1 MFTALNLNGI
11 HTSARI
17 NEVLAAGIAGRRGDL
32 FRIRR
37 ALSLGIA
44 SVWERVFHA
53 ALLQSGDVQLPWC
66 VSRHFCHLLNFT
78 ILIANVGSGMGAQ
91 LAAARL
97 LYGMGRSDAIP
108 GKFFGAIEPKRR
120 IPINSVLIGAI
131 TLIGAL
137 FIS

>member
-1 MFTALNLNGI
+1 
-11 HTSARI
+11 
-17 NEVLAAGIAGRRGDL
+17 
-32 FRIRR
+32 
-37 ALSLGIA
+37 
-44 SVWERVFHA
+44 
-53 ALLQSGDVQLPWC
+53 
-66 VSRHFCHLLNFT
+66 
-78 ILIANVGSGMGAQ
+78 MGAQ

>member
-1 MFTALNLNGI
+1 MVCF
-11 HTSARI
+11 
-17 NEVLAAGIAGRRGDL
+17 
-32 FRIRR
+32 
-37 ALSLGIA
+37 
-44 SVWERVFHA
+44 A
-53 ALLQSGDVQLPWC
+53 ALLPPAEFHDSDC
-66 VSRHFCHLLNFT
+66 ECRFRHGCAT
-78 ILIANVGSGMGAQ
+78 CGG
-91 LAAARL
+91 RL